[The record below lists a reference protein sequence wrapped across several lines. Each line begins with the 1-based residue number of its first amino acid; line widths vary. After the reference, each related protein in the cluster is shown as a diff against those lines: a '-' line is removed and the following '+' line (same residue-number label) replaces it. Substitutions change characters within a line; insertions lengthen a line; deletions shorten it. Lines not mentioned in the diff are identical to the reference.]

1 MQTTSARKEENII
14 ITFHCPCFRYQ
25 KPITDKKRMTGAP
38 VLNSLNRGEN

>member
-14 ITFHCPCFRYQ
+14 ITFHCPCLGYQ
-25 KPITDKKRMTGAP
+25 KTITDKKRMTGTP